1 MGVYNVSSSQARITA
16 IAGHY
21 GSGKSEVSVNYALF
35 LNRKLRE
42 QAAEAGT
49 EPKQVT
55 LFDLDIVN
63 PYFRSRECKDVLN
76 ANGVKVTS
84 SAEAFPDVDLPYMP
98 PELTALFQNPGQ
110 IGVLDIGGDPAG
122 ARVLARYGVELN
134 KVIKAGDAEFWCVI
148 NANRPMT
155 KTLDEARFYVQK
167 ISDTAGVKVTGLI
180 NNTHLFSGTEAED
193 IYRGERLVNAVSE
206 SMGIPVVFHAVR
218 ETLIGELDHD
228 LSPILQ
234 IDIFLK
240 KPWER

>member
-1 MGVYNVSSSQARITA
+1 MRITA

-35 LNRKLRE
+35 LAQTLRK
-42 QAAEAGT
+42 QAEEKGT
-49 EPKQVT
+49 EAKAVT

-63 PYFRSRECKDVLN
+63 PYFRSRECQDILA

-98 PELTALFQNPGQ
+98 PELTALFQNPEQ

-134 KVIKAGDAEFWCVI
+134 RVIRAGEAEFWCVI

-167 ISDTAGVKVTGLI
+167 ISDTAGVPVTGLI
-180 NNTHLFSGTEAED
+180 NNTHLFGDTEPKD
-193 IYRGERLVNAVSE
+193 IYRGEELVNALSE
-206 SMGIPVVFHAVR
+206 SMEIPVVFHAVR
-218 ETLIGELDHD
+218 ASLIDELDHD
-228 LSPILQ
+228 PGAILPM
-234 IDIFLK
+234 DIFLK
-240 KPWER
+240 KPWEK

>member
-1 MGVYNVSSSQARITA
+1 MGVYNVSSSQARVTA

-21 GSGKSEVSVNYALF
+21 GSGKSEISVNYALF
-35 LNRKLRE
+35 LARKLRE
-42 QAAEAGT
+42 QAEETGMEA
-49 EPKQVT
+49 KQVT

-63 PYFRSRECKDVLN
+63 PYFRSRECQDILT

-98 PELTALFQNPGQ
+98 PELTALFQNPEQ

-134 KVIKAGDAEFWCVI
+134 KVIKAGEAEFWCVI

-155 KTLDEARFYVQK
+155 KTLEDARFYVQR
-167 ISDTAGVKVTGLI
+167 ISDTAGVPVTGLI
-180 NNTHLFSGTEAED
+180 NNTHLFGETEVED
-193 IYRGERLVNAVSE
+193 IYRGEALVNAVSE
-206 SMGIPVVFHAVR
+206 TMGIPVVFHTVPR
-218 ETLIGELDHD
+218 GLMDQLDHD
-228 LSPILQ
+228 LGAILP

-240 KPWER
+240 KPWEK